1 MAKVN
6 RDRLLI
12 IQIETKEAIENL
24 ESILAIPEVD
34 VLYIGPNDLSISL
47 GIGGQKE
54 SPILHAAIEKVLEG
68 CIKYGKIPGIHR
80 YAQIFSS
87 EFYLETSFSST
98 TLVAFT
104 STPSQYLFI
113 ILTSEIFIA

>member
-6 RDRLLI
+6 KDRLLI

-80 YAQIFSS
+80 YFHLYPIMMAS
-87 EFYLETSFSST
+87 LESFN
-98 TLVAFT
+98 VENR
-104 STPSQYLFI
+104 I
-113 ILTSEIFIA
+113 ILTSHHLSTPSFLSTFSIDFT